1 MKNNINFKNFYVKPK
16 LPENLEKLAELSQ
29 NLWST
34 WDSDAYRLFLRIDPK
49 LYRKFN
55 HNPVKFLQRIPEIRL
70 SELSEDKGFLY
81 ELEAV
86 YKRFGKYL
94 DFVGHFSDKDR
105 NKKEFDQNLQ
115 IAYLSMEFG
124 LHESLPIYSGGLGV
138 LAGDHLKAASDMGL
152 PLIAFGIL
160 YRYGYFIQK
169 INIEGKQEEFYQE
182 NDWFSKPVKKLKKKD
197 GSDLELVI
205 KLKNEKIY
213 LNAWKIEVGKI
224 PLYLI
229 DSNHEKNKSKYRKI
243 TDYLYVADKEMRLLQ
258 ELILAFGS
266 MELMK
271 KMQIKPTIYHLN
283 EGHSAFIIL
292 KRLENLIKNDKF
304 KPEEAKEIIRTS
316 TVFTTHTPI
325 PAGNETF
332 DLKPVEFYIA
342 DILQSIGMDFKE
354 FKKSAQIKGKDK
366 FSLPALAIRF
376 SKYING
382 VSKLHSQVSKEMWHS
397 IYPELFEKE
406 MPIRAITNGV
416 HLQSWL
422 SRRMIQLFD
431 RYLGEDYRH
440 RAEEKTLLEN
450 VFAIPDIEIWD
461 AHQARKEQMISFM
474 RSKLQESLIHKGGST
489 SANIG
494 INNVL
499 NNNHLIVGFARRF
512 APYKRANLILK
523 DKERILKLLN
533 DETRPVQF
541 IFAGKAHPAD
551 EKGKAMIKEIIDFAR
566 ENKIE
571 DKFVFIENYDMNI
584 ARHLVQGVDVW
595 LNNPIKPLEA
605 SGTSG
610 MKAGM
615 NGALNLSV
623 LDGWWDECYNRK
635 NGWAITSGENVSDL
649 EIREK
654 LESNEIYELLENEV
668 LKMYYNRDQNDLPL
682 NWIKMMKQSI
692 YDVGKNF
699 NMHRV
704 LKEYLNEF
712 YLPGAEN
719 VRKLS
724 ANNFEELQ
732 SLIKMEKEISNSW
745 NKVKFIEL
753 KTDTK
758 ENITLNSGESV
769 NIKTKIDLDGI
780 SENLIQVEVFY
791 KISDDNF
798 KIIPLDFSERQ
809 NNIASFKGNFE
820 IQGSGRQS
828 FNVRIKPKSCCLK
841 DFYEYGKWY
850 Y

>member
-16 LPENLEKLAELSQ
+16 LPENLEKLSELSQ

-49 LYRKFN
+49 LYRKFA
-55 HNPVKFLQRIPEIRL
+55 HNPVKLLQRIPEKRL
-70 SELSEDKGFLY
+70 AELSEDKGFLY
-81 ELEAV
+81 ELESV
-86 YKRFGKYL
+86 YKRFGNYL
-94 DFVGHFSDKDR
+94 NFVGHFSDKEG
-105 NKKEFDQNLQ
+105 NKREFDQSLQ
-115 IAYLSMEFG
+115 IAYLSMEYG

-138 LAGDHLKAASDMGL
+138 LSGDHLKAASDMGL

-160 YRYGYFIQK
+160 YRYGYFFQK
-169 INIEGKQEEFYQE
+169 INIEGKQEEFYKE
-182 NDWFSKPVKKLKKKD
+182 NDWYSKPVQKLKD
-197 GSDLELVI
+197 ENGNDLEIKI

-229 DSNHEKNKSKYRKI
+229 DSNHEKNKEKYRKI
-243 TDYLYVADKEMRLLQ
+243 TDYLYVADKEMRLQQ

-271 KMQIKPTIYHLN
+271 KMKIEPTIYHLN

-332 DLKPVEFYIA
+332 DLKPVEFYIS

-354 FKKSAQIKGKDK
+354 FKRSAQVKGMDK

-440 RAEEKTLLEN
+440 RAEEKTLWEN

-474 RSKLQESLIHKGGST
+474 RSKLQESLIHKGGT
-489 SANIG
+489 TQANFG
-494 INNVL
+494 ITNVL

-533 DETRPVQF
+533 NETHPIQF

-551 EKGKAMIKEIIDFAR
+551 EKGKAMIKGIIDFAR
-566 ENKIE
+566 ENKVE

-668 LKMYYNRDQNDLPL
+668 LEMYYNRDQNDLPL
-682 NWIKMMKQSI
+682 NWIKKMKQSI

-719 VRKLS
+719 VKKLS
-724 ANNFEELQ
+724 ANNFEELHN
-732 SLIKMEKEISNSW
+732 LLKMEKEISNSW

-753 KTDTK
+753 ITDTK
-758 ENITLNSGESV
+758 ENITLNSGEQ
-769 NIKTKIDLDGI
+769 IYIRAKIDLDGI
-780 SENLIQVEVFY
+780 DENLIQVEVFY

-798 KIIPLDFSERQ
+798 KTIPLNFSERQ
-809 NNIASFKGNFE
+809 NNIAIFEGNFE
-820 IQGSGRQS
+820 IQGSGKQS
-828 FNVRIKPKSCCLK
+828 FNVRIKPKSCCMK
-841 DFYEYGKWY
+841 EFYEYVKWHF
-850 Y
+850 

>member
-1 MKNNINFKNFYVKPK
+1 MRTNINFKSFYVKPK
-16 LPENLEKLAELSQ
+16 LPVNLEKLSELSQ

-34 WDSDAYRLFLRIDPK
+34 WDSDAYRLFLRIDPE

-55 HNPVKFLQRIPEIRL
+55 HNPVKFLQRIPEKRL
-70 SELSEDKGFLY
+70 MELSEDKGFLF

-86 YKRFGKYL
+86 YKRYKNYL
-94 DFVGHFSDKDR
+94 NFVGHFSDK
-105 NKKEFDQNLQ
+105 NGIKKEFDQNLQ

-160 YRYGYFIQK
+160 YRYGYFFQK

-182 NDWFSKPVKKLKKKD
+182 NDWYSKPVQ
-197 GSDLELVI
+197 
-205 KLKNEKIY
+205 KLKNENGQNIEIKIKLNNENIY
-213 LNAWKIEVGKI
+213 LNTWMIEVGKI

-229 DSNHEKNKSKYRKI
+229 DSNHKKNKEKFRKI

-258 ELILAFGS
+258 ELVFGFGS
-266 MELMK
+266 MELIK
-271 KMQIKPTIYHLN
+271 KLQIQPTIFHLN

-292 KRLENLIKNDKF
+292 KRMENLILKEKF
-304 KPEEAKEIIRTS
+304 ESEEAKEIVRAS

-332 DLKPVEFYIA
+332 DLKPVEFYVS
-342 DILQSIGMDFKE
+342 DILHSIGMDFRE
-354 FKKSAQIKGKDK
+354 FKKSALIKGNDK

-382 VSKLHSQVSKEMWHS
+382 VSKLHCQVSKEMWHP
-397 IYPELFEKE
+397 IYPQLFEKE

-422 SRRMIQLFD
+422 SRRMTQLFD

-440 RAEEKTLLEN
+440 RAEEKTLWEN
-450 VFAIPDIEIWD
+450 VFAIPDIEIWE
-461 AHQARKEQMISFM
+461 AHQSRKEQMISFM
-474 RSKLQESLIHKGGST
+474 RSKLQDSMIHKGGTT
-489 SANIG
+489 SSNIG

-533 DETRPVQF
+533 NETRPIQF

-566 ENKIE
+566 ENKVE

-635 NGWAITSGENVSDL
+635 NGWAITSGENISDL

-654 LESNEIYELLENEV
+654 LEANEIYELLENEV
-668 LKMYYNRDQNDLPL
+668 LEIYYNRDQNDIPR
-682 NWIKMMKQSI
+682 NWIKKMKQSI
-692 YDVGKNF
+692 FDVGKNF

-704 LKEYLNEF
+704 LEEYLYEF

-719 VRKLS
+719 IGKLS
-724 ANNFEELQ
+724 ANNFAEMHKL
-732 SLIKMEKEISNSW
+732 LKMEKEISKSW
-745 NKVKFIEL
+745 SKVKFLEL
-753 KTDTK
+753 KSNTQ
-758 ENITLNSGESV
+758 ENLTLNSGEMV
-769 NIKTKIDLDGI
+769 NIKAKIDLDGI
-780 SENLIQVEVFY
+780 SENLVQVEVFY
-791 KISDDNF
+791 MISENDF
-798 KIIPLDFSERQ
+798 KTIPLYFEERQ
-809 NNIASFKGNFE
+809 NNIAIFEGHFK
-820 IQGSGRQS
+820 IQGSGKQS

-841 DFYEYGKWY
+841 DFYEYGKWHF
-850 Y
+850 